1 MFSYKD
7 ENENGIPDKFENFAE
22 TVTSPMRQLYGD
34 ARDAGGFIIGQA
46 GAATRDVSEGI
57 GAGLEATGE
66 GIGAGAQAAG
76 KGLEKGVEGLSN
88 FAMFAIA
95 AAAIGGAYL
104 VFRK

>member
-7 ENENGIPDKFENFAE
+7 ENENGIPDRLENFAE
-22 TVTSPMRQLYGD
+22 TVTTPIRQLYSD
-34 ARDAGGFIIGQA
+34 ARDAGGFVIKQA

-66 GIGAGAQAAG
+66 GIGEGASAAG
-76 KGLEKGVEGLSN
+76 KGIESGAKGLSN
-88 FAMFAIA
+88 TAMLLIA

>member
-22 TVTSPMRQLYGD
+22 TVTTPIRQLYSD
-34 ARDAGGFIIGQA
+34 ARDAGGFVIKQA

-66 GIGAGAQAAG
+66 GIGEGAKSAG
-76 KGLEKGVEGLSN
+76 KSLETGTEALNNTVILL
-88 FAMFAIA
+88 IA

>member
-22 TVTSPMRQLYGD
+22 TVTSPIRQLYGD
-34 ARDAGGFIIGQA
+34 ARDAGGFLLDQA
-46 GAATRDVSEGI
+46 AGATRDVSEGI
-57 GAGLEATGE
+57 GAGLEATGT
-66 GIGAGAQAAG
+66 GIGEGASAAG
-76 KGLEKGVEGLSN
+76 KGIESGAKGLSN
-88 FAMFAIA
+88 TAMLLIA